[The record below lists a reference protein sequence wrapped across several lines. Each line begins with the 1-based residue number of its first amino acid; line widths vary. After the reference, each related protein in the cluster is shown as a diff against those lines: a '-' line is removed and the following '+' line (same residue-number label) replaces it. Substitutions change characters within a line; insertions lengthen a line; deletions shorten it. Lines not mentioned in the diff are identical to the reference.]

1 MIIKRNRIKIRSLYT
16 FSLIVG
22 LFAATGIVVSQSSQ
36 SVLELMEM
44 IQTILIGRDLLSDIY
59 LVVISGGALG
69 SGIGIVVGSTLLYR
83 RKRAKIESKLS

>member
-1 MIIKRNRIKIRSLYT
+1 MIIKRNTTKLRSLYT